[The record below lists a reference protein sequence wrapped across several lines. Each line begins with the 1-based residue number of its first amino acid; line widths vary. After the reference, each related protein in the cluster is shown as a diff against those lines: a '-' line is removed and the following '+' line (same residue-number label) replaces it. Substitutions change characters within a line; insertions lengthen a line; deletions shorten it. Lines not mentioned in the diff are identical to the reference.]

1 MFGVFDNN
9 FTINN
14 KTCQIDHIVVS
25 NFGIFVIETKNYYG
39 LIKGNKYD
47 NKWYQ
52 YLGRTRNSFLNPIHQ
67 NYGHIRALSNLLKL
81 DEKYF
86 ISIICFSNQ
95 AKLKVN
101 CKDEITHLDFLKS
114 EILKFKDINFN
125 YDINELA
132 NIINYNNIT
141 DRKARRKHIID
152 IHTKIKNDN
161 ELLNNMICPKCGN
174 QLVERNGKNGTFIG
188 CSKFPKCKYTKNRL

>member
-1 MFGVFDNN
+1 M
-9 FTINN
+9 
-14 KTCQIDHIVVS
+14 
-25 NFGIFVIETKNYYG
+25 
-39 LIKGNKYD
+39 
-47 NKWYQ
+47 
-52 YLGRTRNSFLNPIHQ
+52 
-67 NYGHIRALSNLLKL
+67 SNLLKL